1 MEKWKFHPLFYIDI
15 VLNIVYDRFTNSKQ
29 GLINMKVQQKKTEAI
44 LVRVTPD
51 MRKKINEM
59 TREMNC
65 TVSALLVSMIEHC
78 FSEMEN
84 NNEI

>member
-1 MEKWKFHPLFYIDI
+1 
-15 VLNIVYDRFTNSKQ
+15 
-29 GLINMKVQQKKTEAI
+29 MKVQQKKTEAI